1 MYSLNREVAHSG
13 STAFGKPVC
22 CIARGVP
29 AGAAPELAR
38 ARAADPHTYARRR
51 CRRSRITRD
60 ASCRSTRRRFQAGR
74 NSTCRPFG
82 ARGVRALRIALEPPL
97 LAAVEQAGRRS
108 LEWSWTT
115 GSQAVN
121 PLMRVAVRLCGSDA
135 SENDVLDDLQDALAA
150 LGSNQPRGKVNHSPS
165 AWLRRVREH
174 IDDCHGFGLRLSDL
188 ALSADVH
195 PVYLARRFRAY
206 YGCSVGE
213 YIRWRRV
220 IAAMGLLRNH
230 RAPIA
235 DVAIRVGC
243 SDQPHLTRVV
253 RAATGVTPAVLR
265 RLMTLPSTEV
275 QSVQDDTGTLPLAS
289 TE

>member
-1 MYSLNREVAHSG
+1 VEYQRALRQNWHAHEQPILTLMLAGHVEEAASRETRVVVPLDVG
-13 STAFGKPVC
+13 FK
-22 CIARGVP
+22 P
-29 AGAAPELAR
+29 AGIR
-38 ARAADPHTYARRR
+38 HADR
-51 CRRSRITRD
+51 
-60 ASCRSTRRRFQAGR
+60 
-74 NSTCRPFG
+74 FG

-108 LEWSWTT
+108 LDWSWTT
-115 GSQAVN
+115 GSQAVM

-150 LGSNQPRGKVNHSPS
+150 LGSSQPRGKVNHSPS
-165 AWLRRVREH
+165 AWLRHVREH

-220 IAAMGLLRNH
+220 IAAMELLRNH
-230 RAPIA
+230 RTPIA
-235 DVAIRVGC
+235 DVATRVGC

-253 RAATGVTPAVLR
+253 RAATTVTPAVLR

-275 QSVQDDTGTLPLAS
+275 QNVQDDTGTLPLAS